1 MAVTTLQR
9 EALRARHGTTFWLWR
24 YGFDRIGN
32 CRKAQWTAT
41 DESGNKIAYSDGYTL
56 NELKSH
62 LRLRFGRDITFIVHV
77 IW

>member
-9 EALRARHGTTFWLWR
+9 EALRARHGTTFWLGR
-24 YGFDRIGN
+24 HGFDRIGN

-41 DESGNKIAYSDGYTL
+41 DESGFKVANSGYTL
-56 NELKSH
+56 NELKSY
-62 LRLRFGRDITFIVHV
+62 LRLRFGRDISFIVNV